1 MNNHILIA
9 EDDLDIIEVLT
20 LYLESAGFAVST
32 ATDGE
37 MALNLIQTEPF
48 FLALVDIMM
57 PKMNGYELIQAIR
70 QTSNL
75 PIVIISAKSMDTDRI
90 LGLNIGADAYI
101 AKPFNPL
108 EVLAYVKAIHRRYY
122 HLGTDGDDKQ
132 ESKILQI
139 GELTLDTENFQLT
152 KRGETVLLTSTEL
165 KILTKMM
172 RNPGR
177 IFTKAQL
184 YECVNGEYF
193 ESDSNTMMVHI
204 SNIRAKIED
213 NPSAPQYIKTVRGL
227 GYKIEAKKNP

>member
-9 EDDLDIIEVLT
+9 EDDPDIIEVLR
-20 LYLESAGFAVST
+20 LYLESAGFTVST

-37 MALNLIQTEPF
+37 MALNLVQTGQF

-70 QTSNL
+70 QTSSL
-75 PIVIISAKSMDTDRI
+75 PIIIISAKSMDTDRI
-90 LGLNIGADAYI
+90 LGLNLGADAYI

-108 EVLAYVKAIHRRYY
+108 EVLAYVRAIYRRHY
-122 HLGTDGDDKQ
+122 HLGEHGEEQQ
-132 ESKILQI
+132 ESKVLQV
-139 GELTLDTENFQLT
+139 GELTLDTENFQLM
-152 KRGETVLLTSTEL
+152 KRGEPVLLTSTEL

-204 SNIRAKIED
+204 SNIRAKVED
-213 NPSAPQYIKTVRGL
+213 NPGAPQYIKTVRGL
-227 GYKIEAKKNP
+227 GYKIEAKKDR